1 MATTA
6 ENPQAIR
13 VLVVDDEESHAQAMA
28 ECLERVGY
36 NCTVATSGTA
46 AAELVQTDCFDIVVT
61 DLVMDGVDGL
71 ELLRRVKQMSPETEV
86 ILISAHGTLRHA
98 VEAME
103 QGALTYITKPLDLRE
118 FRAKVAR
125 AAERVEML
133 RSNAE
138 LRRQLDERFGFEGV
152 IGNSEKMRRVISIL
166 QQVAPTSAT
175 VLIEGETG
183 TGKELVARA
192 IHNNSPRKN
201 KRFVAVNCAAFAES
215 LIESELFGH
224 EKGAFTG
231 ADRVRIG
238 KFEYANGGT
247 LFLDEIGDMP
257 MATQVK
263 LLRVLEQG
271 EIVRLGA
278 NEPIQVNVRIIS
290 ATNQNLEELVRQGK
304 FRQDLYYRLKV
315 ATVRLPPLRERLE
328 DIPLLVDHFVRE
340 LSARHGRTVR
350 AVQPAVRRA
359 FMRYDW
365 PGNVRE
371 LRNVV
376 ETMIVVDTDGVLG
389 EDDLEQAGF
398 RVPGTSLDQE
408 ESSLVGKPLVEVER
422 WYIKKALELTNGN
435 REEAARLLKIGER
448 TLYRKIKRFG
458 LGRSEH
464 GRNKTVAAGNRQ
476 SDSGGGS
483 S

>member
-1 MATTA
+1 
-6 ENPQAIR
+6 
-13 VLVVDDEESHAQAMA
+13 VVDDEESHAQAMA

-36 NCTVATSGTA
+36 SCTVATSGTDA
-46 AAELVQTDCFDIVVT
+46 AKLLQTDCFDIVVT

-71 ELLRRVKQMSPETEV
+71 ELLRRVKETSPETEV

-103 QGALTYITKPLDLRE
+103 QGALTYITKPLDVRE
-118 FRAKVAR
+118 LRAKVAR
-125 AAERVEML
+125 AAERIEML
-133 RSNAE
+133 RSNVE

-152 IGNSEKMRRVISIL
+152 VGNSPKMRRIVSIL

-231 ADRVRIG
+231 ADHVRIG

-257 MATQVK
+257 ISTQVK
-263 LLRVLEQG
+263 LLRVLEHG
-271 EIVRLGA
+271 EIVRLGS
-278 NEPIQVNVRIIS
+278 NEPIPVNVRIIS

-340 LSARHGRTVR
+340 LSAKHGRTVK

-359 FMRYDW
+359 FMRYNW

-371 LRNVV
+371 LRNVI
-376 ETMIVVDTDGVLG
+376 ETMIVVDADGILG
-389 EDDLEQAGF
+389 EDDLDQAGF
-398 RVPGTSLDQE
+398 QLPKGGVELD
-408 ESSLVGKPLVEVER
+408 ESSLIGKPLVEVER
-422 WYIKKALELTNGN
+422 WYIQKALELTNGN

-458 LGRSEH
+458 LGRSNN
-464 GRNKTVAAGNRQ
+464 GRNQATAAGSRQ

-483 S
+483 R